1 MAQMMVDLKVR
12 GGVLL
17 ACLLASG
24 VVFYVLRQRVSGE
37 IAEPPYRLSE
47 LPMELGEWH
56 GEDLQVLPETI
67 EVLRAHDHV
76 DRVYT
81 NAHGAKVGLHIANWV
96 DPELG
101 TGAPHHPEI
110 CYPNAGWQIIERRS
124 ELRKLADGQELPVE
138 WILHEHSGQMVV
150 TAHFFRLGKLYFT
163 QSGQLGM
170 RVSELWGL
178 GRWPFT
184 EKILL
189 QGDFPTIELAQPVM
203 GDLVSLASG
212 AVMDL
217 ED

>member
-1 MAQMMVDLKVR
+1 
-12 GGVLL
+12 
-17 ACLLASG
+17 
-24 VVFYVLRQRVSGE
+24 
-37 IAEPPYRLSE
+37 
-47 LPMELGEWH
+47 
-56 GEDLQVLPETI
+56 
-67 EVLRAHDHV
+67 
-76 DRVYT
+76 
-81 NAHGAKVGLHIANWV
+81 
-96 DPELG
+96 
-101 TGAPHHPEI
+101 
-110 CYPNAGWQIIERRS
+110 
-124 ELRKLADGQELPVE
+124 
-138 WILHEHSGQMVV
+138 
-150 TAHFFRLGKLYFT
+150 LYFT